1 MASDTKYDS
10 RLEEGLLPVDEKRDS
25 TISRPSKEPTK
36 KMAGPR
42 RVLLGVVVC
51 GLMTL
56 SLASVI
62 GHRGMPC
69 ARDHHTKAQVVI
81 SEEDLNNPAKADLL
95 HRLLHA
101 YFPDRYQDGVYA
113 SDKEALEAVQA
124 DDADLASA
132 LLQLAKRQDNTTTS
146 AATEASQTPSASAA
160 ATTSES
166 VANTPTSAPATS
178 AAEPTTSAAPAET
191 TTSQAPAVQTTT
203 TTTQQPQETTTPQ
216 TTTTPAQE
224 TTTTTPATSAAAPT
238 TGTSQ
243 TEQATS
249 AAPTTTTTTAGPP
262 SASSEIQT
270 TTRGVYECVRV
281 GYVYLLSS
289 RDYYGR
295 DILVPHNLECAF
307 FIVCVRIWYVA
318 LWFCSTVMFS
328 SEGGGQQ
335 NTRETTTATSSRR
348 TTTSFSN
355 VLSTFTSTASNG
367 DVVLVTATSVVA
379 VAPDAEPTSTSG
391 SGGGGGGLQNGAV
404 PIGSVSF
411 GVPVAL
417 AGFVAGAMLLL

>member
-10 RLEEGLLPVDEKRDS
+10 RLEEGLLPIDEKRDS
-25 TISRPSKEPTK
+25 TFSRPSKEPTK

-69 ARDHHTKAQVVI
+69 ARDHHAKAQVVI

-95 HRLLHA
+95 HKLLHA

-146 AATEASQTPSASAA
+146 AATEASQTPSASVA

-203 TTTQQPQETTTPQ
+203 TTAQQPQETTTPQ

-238 TGTSQ
+238 T
-243 TEQATS
+243 E
-249 AAPTTTTTTAGPP
+249 
-262 SASSEIQT
+262 
-270 TTRGVYECVRV
+270 
-281 GYVYLLSS
+281 
-289 RDYYGR
+289 
-295 DILVPHNLECAF
+295 
-307 FIVCVRIWYVA
+307 
-318 LWFCSTVMFS
+318 
-328 SEGGGQQ
+328 Q
-335 NTRETTTATSSRR
+335 NTRETTTATTSRR

-391 SGGGGGGLQNGAV
+391 SGGSGGLQNGAV

>member
-10 RLEEGLLPVDEKRDS
+10 RLEEGLLPIDEKRDS

-69 ARDHHTKAQVVI
+69 ARDHHAKAQVVI

-95 HRLLHA
+95 HKLLHA

-146 AATEASQTPSASAA
+146 AATEASQTPSASVA

-238 TGTSQ
+238 T
-243 TEQATS
+243 E
-249 AAPTTTTTTAGPP
+249 
-262 SASSEIQT
+262 
-270 TTRGVYECVRV
+270 
-281 GYVYLLSS
+281 
-289 RDYYGR
+289 
-295 DILVPHNLECAF
+295 
-307 FIVCVRIWYVA
+307 
-318 LWFCSTVMFS
+318 
-328 SEGGGQQ
+328 Q
-335 NTRETTTATSSRR
+335 NTREITTATTSRR

-355 VLSTFTSTASNG
+355 LLSTFTSTASNG

-391 SGGGGGGLQNGAV
+391 SGSGGLQNGGV

>member
-10 RLEEGLLPVDEKRDS
+10 RLEEGLLPIDEKRDS

-69 ARDHHTKAQVVI
+69 ARDHHAKAQVVI

-95 HRLLHA
+95 HKLLHA

-146 AATEASQTPSASAA
+146 AATEASQTPSASVA

-166 VANTPTSAPATS
+166 VANTPTSAPATDDYVS
-178 AAEPTTSAAPAET
+178 GAGRPDDHDHDP
-191 TTSQAPAVQTTT
+191 
-203 TTTQQPQETTTPQ
+203 
-216 TTTTPAQE
+216 
-224 TTTTTPATSAAAPT
+224 AAAGNHYPSNHHHSGSGDNYYD
-238 TGTSQ
+238 TGNF
-243 TEQATS
+243 
-249 AAPTTTTTTAGPP
+249 
-262 SASSEIQT
+262 SSSPYYW
-270 TTRGVYECVRV
+270 VYECVRV

-307 FIVCVRIWYVA
+307 FILCVRI
-318 LWFCSTVMFS
+318 C
-328 SEGGGQQ
+328 
-335 NTRETTTATSSRR
+335 
-348 TTTSFSN
+348 N

-391 SGGGGGGLQNGAV
+391 SGSGGLQNGGV

>member
-10 RLEEGLLPVDEKRDS
+10 RLEEGLLPIDEKRDS

-69 ARDHHTKAQVVI
+69 ARDHHAKAQVVI

-95 HRLLHA
+95 HKLLHA

-146 AATEASQTPSASAA
+146 AATEASQTPSASVA

-238 TGTSQ
+238 T
-243 TEQATS
+243 E
-249 AAPTTTTTTAGPP
+249 
-262 SASSEIQT
+262 
-270 TTRGVYECVRV
+270 
-281 GYVYLLSS
+281 
-289 RDYYGR
+289 
-295 DILVPHNLECAF
+295 
-307 FIVCVRIWYVA
+307 
-318 LWFCSTVMFS
+318 
-328 SEGGGQQ
+328 Q
-335 NTRETTTATSSRR
+335 NTREITTATTSRR

-391 SGGGGGGLQNGAV
+391 SGSGGLQNGGV

>member
-146 AATEASQTPSASAA
+146 AATEASQTPSASVA

-307 FIVCVRIWYVA
+307 IVCVRI
-318 LWFCSTVMFS
+318 C
-328 SEGGGQQ
+328 
-335 NTRETTTATSSRR
+335 
-348 TTTSFSN
+348 N

>member
-10 RLEEGLLPVDEKRDS
+10 RLEEGLLPIDEKRDS

-95 HRLLHA
+95 HKLLHA

-146 AATEASQTPSASAA
+146 AATEASQTPSASVA

-166 VANTPTSAPATS
+166 VANTPTSAPAT
-178 AAEPTTSAAPAET
+178 
-191 TTSQAPAVQTTT
+191 
-203 TTTQQPQETTTPQ
+203 
-216 TTTTPAQE
+216 
-224 TTTTTPATSAAAPT
+224 
-238 TGTSQ
+238 
-243 TEQATS
+243 
-249 AAPTTTTTTAGPP
+249 
-262 SASSEIQT
+262 
-270 TTRGVYECVRV
+270 VYECVRV

-307 FIVCVRIWYVA
+307 FIIHCVRI
-318 LWFCSTVMFS
+318 C
-328 SEGGGQQ
+328 
-335 NTRETTTATSSRR
+335 RETTTATTSRR

-391 SGGGGGGLQNGAV
+391 SGGGGGLQNGAV

>member
-10 RLEEGLLPVDEKRDS
+10 RLEEGLLPIDEKRDS

-95 HRLLHA
+95 HKLLHA

-146 AATEASQTPSASAA
+146 AATEASQTPSASVA
-160 ATTSES
+160 ATTSEDNYIS
-166 VANTPTSAPATS
+166 GAGRPDDYDHDP
-178 AAEPTTSAAPAET
+178 
-191 TTSQAPAVQTTT
+191 
-203 TTTQQPQETTTPQ
+203 
-216 TTTTPAQE
+216 
-224 TTTTTPATSAAAPT
+224 AAAGDHYPSNHHHS
-238 TGTSQ
+238 GSGDDYYDTSNF
-243 TEQATS
+243 
-249 AAPTTTTTTAGPP
+249 
-262 SASSEIQT
+262 SSSPYYW
-270 TTRGVYECVRV
+270 VYECVRV

-307 FIVCVRIWYVA
+307 FIILCVRICHGR
-318 LWFCSTVMFS
+318 FIK
-328 SEGGGQQ
+328 Q
-335 NTRETTTATSSRR
+335 NTRETTTATTSRR

-391 SGGGGGGLQNGAV
+391 SGGSGGLQNGAV

>member
-10 RLEEGLLPVDEKRDS
+10 RLEEGLLPIDEKRDS

-69 ARDHHTKAQVVI
+69 ARDHHAKAQVVI

-95 HRLLHA
+95 HKLLHA

-146 AATEASQTPSASAA
+146 AATEASQTPSASVA

-203 TTTQQPQETTTPQ
+203 TTAQQPQETTTPQ

-238 TGTSQ
+238 T
-243 TEQATS
+243 E
-249 AAPTTTTTTAGPP
+249 
-262 SASSEIQT
+262 
-270 TTRGVYECVRV
+270 
-281 GYVYLLSS
+281 
-289 RDYYGR
+289 
-295 DILVPHNLECAF
+295 
-307 FIVCVRIWYVA
+307 
-318 LWFCSTVMFS
+318 
-328 SEGGGQQ
+328 Q
-335 NTRETTTATSSRR
+335 NTRETTTATTSRR

-391 SGGGGGGLQNGAV
+391 SGGSGGLQNGAV

>member
-10 RLEEGLLPVDEKRDS
+10 RLEEGLLPIDEKRDS

-69 ARDHHTKAQVVI
+69 ARDHHAKAQVVI

-95 HRLLHA
+95 HKLLHA

-146 AATEASQTPSASAA
+146 AATEASQTPSASVA

-178 AAEPTTSAAPAET
+178 AAEPTTSAADDYISGAGRPDDHDHG
-191 TTSQAPAVQTTT
+191 P
-203 TTTQQPQETTTPQ
+203 
-216 TTTTPAQE
+216 
-224 TTTTTPATSAAAPT
+224 AAAGDHYPSNHHHSSSGDDYYN
-238 TGTSQ
+238 TGNF
-243 TEQATS
+243 
-249 AAPTTTTTTAGPP
+249 
-262 SASSEIQT
+262 SSSPYYW
-270 TTRGVYECVRV
+270 VYECVRV

-307 FIVCVRIWYVA
+307 FILCVRIWYVA

-335 NTRETTTATSSRR
+335 NTRETTTATTSRR

-379 VAPDAEPTSTSG
+379 VAPAAEPTSTSG
-391 SGGGGGGLQNGAV
+391 SGGRAA

>member
-10 RLEEGLLPVDEKRDS
+10 RLEEGLLPIDEKRDS

-69 ARDHHTKAQVVI
+69 ARDHHAKAQVVI

-95 HRLLHA
+95 HKLLHA

-132 LLQLAKRQDNTTTS
+132 LLQLAKRQDNATTS
-146 AATEASQTPSASAA
+146 AATEASQTPSASVAV
-160 ATTSES
+160 TTSES

-224 TTTTTPATSAAAPT
+224 ETTTTTPATSAAAPT

-249 AAPTTTTTTAGPP
+249 VAPTTTTTTTAGPP

-307 FIVCVRIWYVA
+307 IILRVRICHGR
-318 LWFCSTVMFS
+318 FIK
-328 SEGGGQQ
+328 Q
-335 NTRETTTATSSRR
+335 NTRETTTATTSRR

-391 SGGGGGGLQNGAV
+391 SGGGGGLQNGAV